1 MRAGIQ
7 IEKRRGARLTACRVA
22 IPGDIR
28 QLPRLPQPRNVFR
41 EASSVFRLPLALIA
55 ALALVPASSAQPVL
69 QTTYEGGITRAVI
82 LHAGT
87 RETVTDANPA
97 KPGESLIAFAQGS
110 TDEIAVMVDDAKVS
124 ASKMPVAPSRPR
136 LPYRA
141 RSSHVSTD
149 SEPPAAVS
157 TSGAW
162 EEILFNVPDEAGGSF
177 VEIGIESAGERSNS
191 ATTIVEQAQ
200 EDPTQLTTANVDAM
214 IRRSAMAIDNSGMA
228 IAVVDRAGRPL
239 GVFAKPAA
247 TAEGQETALSLARTG
262 AFFSHNMAPLSSR
275 TVQTISRENFPNNV
289 PNQPAAALFGIENTN
304 RGCTLS
310 TNYEPGQSVPPATSL
325 TGPTPGKGVT
335 TVPGGIPIFKGGI
348 LVGGIGVAGIDPNA
362 AEFAALAGFDNSEL
376 FFAPLPLP
384 PPGTVFI
391 DGIRLPFVEQTTQPA
406 GTQPATN
413 VTGQFIV
420 APRAGQPVPDGYL
433 VTPRASATMTAQEVD
448 QIIQRAVARAQ
459 LTRAVIRLPLG
470 SRSRMVMSV
479 SDLDGNIL
487 ALFRMPD
494 ATVFSID
501 VAATKARNVVYFSG
515 PNRTAGDLPGVP
527 MGTAI
532 TNRTIGFGSQSF
544 FPSGIA
550 NSTPGPFR
558 QLYLDDLANPC
569 TQGAQ
574 PANPNQS
581 GVVFFPGSVPLYR
594 NGQLIGGLGV
604 SGDGVEQDDYVT
616 AGGAAGFEPPPDLR
630 ADRVFVDNVRLPF
643 WRFPRNPEQ

>member
-1 MRAGIQ
+1 MRA
-7 IEKRRGARLTACRVA
+7 
-22 IPGDIR
+22 PNSIR
-28 QLPRLPQPRNVFR
+28 
-41 EASSVFRLPLALIA
+41 STITLAA
-55 ALALVPASSAQPVL
+55 VLAFTSGVKAQPVL
-69 QTTYEGGITRAVI
+69 QTTYEGGITRAVV
-82 LHAGT
+82 LHAGS
-87 RETVTDANPA
+87 REAVSDANPA
-97 KPGESLIAFAQGS
+97 QPGESLIAFVQGV
-110 TDEIAVMVDDAKVS
+110 TNEISVMVDDAEVS
-124 ASKMPVAPSRPR
+124 ASKMPAAPGRPR

-141 RSSHVSTD
+141 RSAHFPGEQQASLNPAPST
-149 SEPPAAVS
+149 
-157 TSGAW
+157 AW
-162 EEILFNVPDEAGGSF
+162 EEVMFTVPPNAGGSF
-177 VEIGIESAGERSNS
+177 VEIGIQSAGARSNS
-191 ATTIVEQAQ
+191 ATTIVQQAQ
-200 EDPTQLTTANVDAM
+200 EDPTQLTAANIDAM
-214 IRRSAMAIDNSGMA
+214 LRRAAMAINSPNMA

-247 TAEGQETALSLARTG
+247 TADIQETALSLARTG

-310 TNYEPGQSVPPATSL
+310 TSFEPGKSTPPATSL
-325 TGPTPGKGVT
+325 GGPNPGKGVT
-335 TVPGGIPIFKGGI
+335 TVPGGIPVFKGGI

-362 AEFAALAGFDNSEL
+362 AEFAAISAFDNAQL

-384 PPGTVFI
+384 PPGAVFV

-406 GTQPATN
+406 GTQPAATLD
-413 VTGQFIV
+413 GRFIV

-433 VTPRASATMTAQEVD
+433 VAPRASATLSAQEVD
-448 QIIQRAVARAQ
+448 QIIQKAVERAN

-470 SRSRMVMSV
+470 SRARMAMSV

-494 ATVFSID
+494 ATVFSTD

-515 PNRTAGDLPGVP
+515 PNRAESDLPGVP
-527 MGTAI
+527 MGTAV

-544 FPSGIA
+544 FPSGIG
-550 NSTPGPFR
+550 NSSPGPFR
-558 QLYLDDLANPC
+558 PLYLFDLANPC

-581 GVVFFPGSVPLYR
+581 GIVFFPGSVPLYR

-616 AGGAAGFEPPPDLR
+616 AGGAEGFEPPPDLR
-630 ADRVFVDNVRLPF
+630 ADRVFIDNVRLPF